1 MSRWLCLI
9 LLWLGTSAAAQDYV
23 AVPNAPLND
32 DDFYNLVSCAA
43 APGGTCAKPRVRWPE
58 HKARDLSAAIVAI
71 DQNYPARLRT
81 PIRRALYR
89 ALAEINGAGTG
100 LQLRRAASGEVPD
113 IAIHLV
119 DQEMGSTIRNF
130 PEPELNGNEMP
141 AAIFWIWWNGKKEIT
156 QAVILFA
163 NSVVLEEVP
172 SIMVEEVVQATGL
185 MTDIGSPWYRD
196 RSIFAE
202 FSDNTVTRLQP
213 QDLMA
218 LRRHYPPG

>member
-1 MSRWLCLI
+1 
-9 LLWLGTSAAAQDYV
+9 
-23 AVPNAPLND
+23 
-32 DDFYNLVSCAA
+32 
-43 APGGTCAKPRVRWPE
+43 
-58 HKARDLSAAIVAI
+58 
-71 DQNYPARLRT
+71 
-81 PIRRALYR
+81 
-89 ALAEINGAGTG
+89 
-100 LQLRRAASGEVPD
+100 
-113 IAIHLV
+113 
-119 DQEMGSTIRNF
+119 
-130 PEPELNGNEMP
+130 NGNEMP

>member
-58 HKARDLSAAIVAI
+58 HKARDLSVAIVAI

-81 PIRRALYR
+81 PIRRALYQ
-89 ALAEINGAGTG
+89 ALAEINSAGTG